1 MTLSGI
7 NGRRGP
13 WYCEGLMPQ
22 DRGML
27 GQAGRS
33 GWVGGGAPL
42 ESGRVGK
49 GSGVCGGKTRK
60 GDKI

>member
-1 MTLSGI
+1 MGEEALGI
-7 NGRRGP
+7 VNAR
-13 WYCEGLMPQ
+13 
-22 DRGML
+22 
-27 GQAGRS
+27 AGRQE
-33 GWVGGGAPL
+33 WVGGGAPL